1 MSLFSQFNLYNPS
14 CLIKSREIF
23 ADLDS
28 DDPEPALSA
37 DLSGPDPANIAYS
50 TGPDP
55 DPQHSIYTKYHR
67 YIAVLSTAC
76 YL

>member
-37 DLSGPDPANIAYS
+37 DLSGPDPANNAYS

-55 DPQHSIYTKYHR
+55 DP
-67 YIAVLSTAC
+67 
-76 YL
+76 